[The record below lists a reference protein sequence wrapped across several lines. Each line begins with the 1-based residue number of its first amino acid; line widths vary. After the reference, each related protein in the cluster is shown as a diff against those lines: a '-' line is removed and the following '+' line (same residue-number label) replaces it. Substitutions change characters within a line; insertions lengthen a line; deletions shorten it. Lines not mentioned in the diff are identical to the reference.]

1 MAVQRINLTSSR
13 NIGLDAARGIH
24 PDMTPVHLVGFNR
37 TVGINFE
44 TIWNDGG
51 GIYVFPTVPINISV
65 VSTSALDTMG
75 VRIEGLDVNYK
86 PLVEIVTLNGLTPV
100 VTVNQFF
107 RINDSRITSGNN
119 AGDISL
125 TNSGIQY
132 CFIEA
137 TYGFQQSS
145 VYTVAAGC
153 SFYLNKFTM
162 TSGTIGVNKYGTL
175 RFKEKFFNGPTYYF
189 FETTFVTSNL
199 VFDLQV
205 PFRIPEKTDFS
216 VEAKSSSSENE
227 FTVYINALLIDD

>member
-1 MAVQRINLTSSR
+1 MAIQRINLTSSR

-75 VRIEGLDVNYK
+75 VRIEGLDADYK

-107 RINDSRITSGNN
+107 RINDSRITNGNN
-119 AGDISL
+119 AGNISL
-125 TNSGIQY
+125 TNNGIQY

-137 TYGFQQSS
+137 TYGFQQST

-189 FETTFVTSNL
+189 FETTFVTGNL

-216 VEAKSSSSENE
+216 VECKSSSSENE